1 MAAADITV
9 RLRTARQCCLTL
21 FYILGLNI
29 GCWVSAMP
37 GLKRGFGL
45 NAGQLGL
52 AIMCSGIASLGM
64 ALPAGRLVD
73 YLGCRMVSMTSGI
86 CGPLAYSCLPLLAKA
101 GVAPYFPLF
110 LLNVISAGGFISCNA
125 RASELEQVWGRPI
138 MASFHAA
145 FSLGGLTGSAAYAGL
160 LARGFDWPTAYP
172 MTCLVTCTGCAI
184 ACLFMDTGLKPY
196 SRPVTYSSS
205 GSMCAWSPS
214 PLVLGL
220 GIMAALA
227 MLTEGAV
234 GDWFALYLQEYDGT
248 TYAAAPL
255 GYACFAAAMCISR
268 AIGDSVAY
276 VSGRQVVYR
285 GSAMLVLLG
294 LSGFL
299 WSKETRW
306 ALFFCAIIGTGCAN
320 IMPILISVAAR
331 TAPRNAGV
339 CIAAVSSL
347 GNAGLLAGP
356 AVIGFLAQYQ
366 GLRRGLTLLLCNT
379 CILMLTSGLVSEPDS
394 RRRSYTEAF
403 DHQLQQSILD
413 RYAVES
419 PCSETRP
426 LV

>member
-1 MAAADITV
+1 MTADITI
-9 RLRTARQCCLTL
+9 RLKTARQCCLTL
-21 FYILGLNI
+21 FYILGINI

-52 AIMCSGIASLGM
+52 AIMCSGVASLGM

-86 CGPLAYSCLPLLAKA
+86 CGPLAYGSLPLLAKA

-172 MTCLVTCTGCAI
+172 MTCLVTSTACAI
-184 ACLFMDTGLKPY
+184 TCLFMDTGLKPY
-196 SRPVTYSSS
+196 SRFIHSSS
-205 GSMCAWSPS
+205 SMCAWSPS

-220 GIMAALA
+220 GVMAALA

-234 GDWFALYLQEYDGT
+234 GDWFAIYLQEYDGT
-248 TYAAAPL
+248 AYAAAPL

-268 AIGDSVAY
+268 ALGDSVAH

-285 GSAMLVLLG
+285 GSAILIFIG
-294 LSGFL
+294 LTGFL

-306 ALFFCAIIGTGCAN
+306 ALFFCAVIGTGSAN

-331 TAPRNAGV
+331 TAPHNAGV

-356 AVIGFLAQYQ
+356 AVIGFLAQFQ
-366 GLRRGLTLLLCNT
+366 GLKRGLTLLLCNT
-379 CILMLTSGLVSEPDS
+379 CFLMLTSGLIKEPDS

-403 DHQLQQSILD
+403 DRQLQQSILD
-413 RYAVES
+413 CYAES
-419 PCSETRP
+419 PSENRA
-426 LV
+426 VV